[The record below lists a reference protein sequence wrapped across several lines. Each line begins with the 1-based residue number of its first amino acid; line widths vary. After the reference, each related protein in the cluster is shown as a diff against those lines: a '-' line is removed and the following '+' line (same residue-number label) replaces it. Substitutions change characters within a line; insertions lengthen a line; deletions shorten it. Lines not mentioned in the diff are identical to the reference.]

1 MAEVTPTSGTVLHT
15 PKAILLTGGAGFIG
29 SNCALRILREY
40 PQYKVRLLQ
49 FARCGFVFV

>member
-40 PQYKVRLLQ
+40 PQYKGLLPI
-49 FARCGFVFV
+49 ARCGFVFV